1 MVLHATAV
9 QGSFLYR
16 AFYMVLFLNCRDQA
30 ADITL
35 EYDFMNPGGEY
46 LSTGQIPIKT
56 LSEAALFTFIALTV
70 VYTCH
75 VFYWIK
81 VRACSA
87 IVS

>member
-1 MVLHATAV
+1 M
-9 QGSFLYR
+9 
-16 AFYMVLFLNCRDQA
+16 
-30 ADITL
+30 